1 MMCFLLVGSP
11 CQSWEMQMIE
21 WPSMMHGSSL
31 DNLDTSLST
40 VLLLGMVSLDQ
51 RKIARVTR
59 RMRTTASTV
68 SQCLDRVRCESAT
81 RRPNPLGT
89 FNDRLTEIKLPEP
102 TASAVVPRSAL
113 SPTSAKQP
121 SHKARQAGFHPI
133 DTVRLPG
140 WPRRES
146 VPAQAAVEQVGELD
160 PLAAPCAEG
169 NR

>member
-31 DNLDTSLST
+31 DNLDASLST

-89 FNDRLTEIKLPEP
+89 FNDRLTEIKLPGAHGVSCSP
-102 TASAVVPRSAL
+102 ALRAVADIREAAKPRSPSSRL
-113 SPTSAKQP
+113 SPDRHSPTPRLAE
-121 SHKARQAGFHPI
+121 ARDRADADG
-133 DTVRLPG
+133 R
-140 WPRRES
+140 
-146 VPAQAAVEQVGELD
+146 
-160 PLAAPCAEG
+160 
-169 NR
+169 